1 MIRHRR
7 EVWSEGM
14 LLSPQH
20 LQQWDRYSHHALDER
35 LRALE
40 PFASGFTHLKLD
52 RDQLRNGRMGI
63 LEARGVLPDGT
74 AFAIPEDDPA
84 PAPRAIGDHFAAR
97 QESVLVQ
104 LGVPSAR
111 AGRAQLGEAGAPGT
125 PGPRYT
131 ADAVELADDN
141 DAASARPVSVARR
154 NLCILFPEDA
164 LDEHDLLPVTEL
176 TRTGQGSYAPR
187 EDYVPPCLAIGAS
200 DILMKWIESAREMV
214 ITKSDEL
221 ASRRSL
227 RGDLADFTP
236 GDFAGFGQLLRTN
249 AYIPLLEHLVQNR
262 RAHPEDAYRLLVSLA
277 GELCTFSARVS
288 AKKLPHYDHQALG
301 ATFKDLHAVLMQLL
315 RIRDE
320 TRWVLIAL
328 EKRDSLFVGQ
338 VEDPRLF
345 ERESAFFLAASAD
358 MEKDRLLRDL
368 PGKIKIAS
376 RSQID
381 TIVELAL
388 PGVKPVFTQDP
399 PVAIPRKPNFFYF
412 KLDATGDAWD
422 SIKGSK
428 SVAIYAPPDLPGLSF
443 ELVGLR
449 E

>member
-1 MIRHRR
+1 MSRHRR
-7 EVWSEGM
+7 VVWSEGM

-20 LQQWDRYSHHALDER
+20 LQQWDRHAHHAVDER

-40 PFASGFTHLKLD
+40 PFAAGFTQLKLD
-52 RDQLRNGRMGI
+52 RDQLRNGRIGI

-74 AFAIPEDDPA
+74 PFAIPEDDPA
-84 PAPRAIGDHFAAR
+84 PAPRAIGDHFGAR
-97 QESVLVQ
+97 QELLRVH
-104 LGVPSAR
+104 LGVPAAR
-111 AGRAQLGEAGAPGT
+111 AGRAQLGEAAAPGT

-141 DAASARPVSVARR
+141 DGASARPVAVARR

-176 TRTGQGSYAPR
+176 IRTGQGSYAPR

-200 DILMKWIESAREMV
+200 EILMKWIESAREMV

-236 GDFAGFGQLLRTN
+236 GDFAGFGQLMRAN
-249 AYIPLLEHLVQNR
+249 AYIPLLEHLVQYR
-262 RAHPEDAYRLLVSLA
+262 TQHPEAAYRLLVSLA
-277 GELCTFSARVS
+277 GELCTFSARLT
-288 AKKLPHYDHQALG
+288 AKKLPHYDHEAQG

-320 TRWVLIAL
+320 TRWVQITL
-328 EKRDSLFVGQ
+328 EKRDSLYVGQ

-345 ERESAFFLAASAD
+345 ERESSFFLAATSD
-358 MEKDRLLRDL
+358 MEKDQLLRDL
-368 PGKIKIAS
+368 PRKVKIAS
-376 RSQID
+376 QSQID
-381 TIVELAL
+381 TIIELAL
-388 PGVKPVFTQDP
+388 PGVRPVFTQDP

-412 KLDATGDAWD
+412 KLDASGDAWD
-422 SIKGSK
+422 SIKGAK
-428 SVAIYAPPDLPGLSF
+428 NVAIYAPADMPGLSF

>member
-1 MIRHRR
+1 
-7 EVWSEGM
+7 M

-20 LQQWDRYSHHALDER
+20 LQQWDRHGHHALDER
-35 LRALE
+35 LRAVQ
-40 PFASGFTHLKLD
+40 PFAAGFTQLKLD
-52 RDQLRNGRMGI
+52 RDQLRNGRIGI

-74 AFAIPEDDPA
+74 PFAIPEDDPA
-84 PAPRAIGDHFAAR
+84 PAPRAIGDHFGAR
-97 QESVLVQ
+97 QESLLVQ
-104 LGVPSAR
+104 LGMPASR

-131 ADAVELADDN
+131 AEAVEMADDN
-141 DAASARPVSVARR
+141 DAASVRPISIARR
-154 NLCILFPEDA
+154 NLALVFPTDA

-176 TRTGQGSYAPR
+176 IRTGQGSYAPR
-187 EDYVPPCLAIGAS
+187 EDFVPPCLAIGAS

-236 GDFAGFGQLLRTN
+236 GDFAGFGQLMRAN
-249 AYIPLLEHLVQNR
+249 AYIPLLEHLVQYRN
-262 RAHPEDAYRLLVSLA
+262 AHPEAAYWLLVSLA

-301 ATFKDLHAVLMQLL
+301 TTFKELHAALLQLL

-320 TRWVLIAL
+320 TRWVQIPL
-328 EKRDSLFVGQ
+328 ERRDSLYLGQ
-338 VEDPRLF
+338 VDDPRLF
-345 ERESAFFLAASAD
+345 ERDASFFLAASAE

-368 PGKIKIAS
+368 PVKVKIAS
-376 RSQID
+376 QSQID
-381 TIVELAL
+381 TIIELAL
-388 PGVKPVFTQDP
+388 PGVTPVFTQDP

-412 KLDATGDAWD
+412 KLNTTGDAWD
-422 SIKGSK
+422 SIRGSK
-428 SVAIYAPPDLPGLSF
+428 NVAIYAPADMPGLNF

>member
-1 MIRHRR
+1 
-7 EVWSEGM
+7 
-14 LLSPQH
+14 
-20 LQQWDRYSHHALDER
+20 
-35 LRALE
+35 
-40 PFASGFTHLKLD
+40 
-52 RDQLRNGRMGI
+52 
-63 LEARGVLPDGT
+63 
-74 AFAIPEDDPA
+74 
-84 PAPRAIGDHFAAR
+84 
-97 QESVLVQ
+97 
-104 LGVPSAR
+104 
-111 AGRAQLGEAGAPGT
+111 
-125 PGPRYT
+125 
-131 ADAVELADDN
+131 
-141 DAASARPVSVARR
+141 
-154 NLCILFPEDA
+154 
-164 LDEHDLLPVTEL
+164 
-176 TRTGQGSYAPR
+176 
-187 EDYVPPCLAIGAS
+187 
-200 DILMKWIESAREMV
+200 MV

-236 GDFAGFGQLLRTN
+236 GDFAGFGQLMRAN
-249 AYIPLLEHLVQNR
+249 AYIPLLEHLVQYR
-262 RAHPEDAYRLLVSLA
+262 RAHPEAAYELLVSLA

-288 AKKLPHYDHQALG
+288 AKKLPRYDHQALG
-301 ATFKDLHAVLMQLL
+301 TTFKELHSVLMQLL

-320 TRWVLIAL
+320 TRWVQILL

-345 ERESAFFLAASAD
+345 ERDAAFFLAAYAD
-358 MEKDRLLRDL
+358 MEKDKLLRDL

-376 RSQID
+376 QSQID

-428 SVAIYAPPDLPGLSF
+428 SVAIYAPPDMPGLSF

>member
-1 MIRHRR
+1 
-7 EVWSEGM
+7 M

-20 LQQWDRYSHHALDER
+20 LQQWDRHTHHATDER
-35 LRALE
+35 LRALQ
-40 PFASGFTHLKLD
+40 PFAHGFTHLKLD
-52 RDQLRNGRMGI
+52 RDQLRNGRFGI

-74 AFAIPEDDPA
+74 PFAIPEDDPA
-84 PAPRAIGDHFAAR
+84 PAPRAIGDHFGAR
-97 QESVLVQ
+97 QESMLVQ
-104 LGVPSAR
+104 LGVPAAR

-141 DAASARPVSVARR
+141 DAASARPVTVARR

-164 LDEHDLLPVTEL
+164 LDEHDLLPVSDL
-176 TRTGQGSYAPR
+176 IRTGQASYAPR
-187 EDYVPPCLAIGAS
+187 EDFVPPCLAIGAS
-200 DILMKWIESAREMV
+200 EVLMKWIESSREMV

-236 GDFAGFGQLLRTN
+236 GDFAGFGQLLRAN
-249 AYIPLLEHLVQNR
+249 AYIPLLEHLVQYR
-262 RAHPEDAYRLLVSLA
+262 RAHPEVAYQLLVSLA
-277 GELCTFSARVS
+277 GELCTFSARLSV
-288 AKKLPHYDHQALG
+288 KHLPHYEHEALG
-301 ATFKDLHAVLMQLL
+301 TTFKELHSVLMQLL

-345 ERESAFFLAASAD
+345 ERDASFYLAASAN
-358 MEKDRLLRDL
+358 MEKDRLLHDL
-368 PGKIKIAS
+368 PVKVKIAS
-376 RSQID
+376 QNQID
-381 TIVELAL
+381 TIIELAL
-388 PGVKPVFTQDP
+388 PGVTPVFTQDP

-412 KLDATGDAWD
+412 KLNASGDAWD

-428 SVAIYAPPDLPGLSF
+428 SVAIYAPADMPGLSF

>member
-1 MIRHRR
+1 MSRHRR
-7 EVWSEGM
+7 VVWSEGM

-20 LQQWDRYSHHALDER
+20 LQQWDRHIHHATDER
-35 LRALE
+35 LRALQ

-84 PAPRAIGDHFAAR
+84 PAPRAIGDHFGAR
-97 QESVLVQ
+97 QESVLVL

-111 AGRAQLGEAGAPGT
+111 AGRAQLGEAGAPCT

-141 DAASARPVSVARR
+141 DSTSARPVSVARR

-164 LDEHDLLPVTEL
+164 LDEHDLLPATEL

-200 DILMKWIESAREMV
+200 DILMKWIETLHQRAV
-214 ITKSDEL
+214 TKSDVL
-221 ASRRSL
+221 GSL
-227 RGDLADFTP
+227 RAVRGDLADFTR
-236 GDFAGFGQLLRTN
+236 GNFAEFGQLLVTN
-249 AYIPLLEHLVQNR
+249 ASIPMLGHFVQSHH
-262 RAHPEDAYRLLVSLA
+262 AHPEAVFELLVSLA
-277 GELCTFSARVS
+277 GELCTFSSRVS
-288 AKKLPHYDHQALG
+288 AKQLPRYDHQALG
-301 ATFKDLHAVLMQLL
+301 PTFKELYAVLLKLL
-315 RIRDE
+315 DVQDE
-320 TRWVLIAL
+320 QRWQLIAL

-338 VEDPRLF
+338 IKDPRLF
-345 ERESAFFLAASAD
+345 EREASFFLAAAGD
-358 MEKDRLLRDL
+358 FEKDRLLREL
-368 PGKIKIAS
+368 PREVKVAS
-376 RSQID
+376 QSQID

-388 PGVKPVFTQDP
+388 PGVQMEFVQDLP
-399 PVAIPRKPNFFYF
+399 IAIPPKPSFFYF
-412 KLDATGDAWD
+412 KLKQSGDAWD

-428 SVAIYAPPDLPGLSF
+428 NVAIFAPANMPGLSF

>member
-1 MIRHRR
+1 VSRHRR
-7 EVWSEGM
+7 VVWSEGM

-20 LQQWDRYSHHALDER
+20 LQQLERYTHRALDER
-35 LRALE
+35 LRGLQ

-52 RDQLRNGRMGI
+52 RDQLRNGRLGI

-74 AFAIPEDDPA
+74 AFAVPEDDPA
-84 PAPRAIGDHFAAR
+84 PAPRAIADHFAAR
-97 QESVLVQ
+97 QESVAVY
-104 LGVPSAR
+104 LGMPGAR
-111 AGRAQLGEAGAPGT
+111 PGRAQLGEAANPGT

-131 ADAVELADDN
+131 AEAVELADDN
-141 DAASARPVSVARR
+141 DTASTRPITIARR
-154 NLCILFPEDA
+154 NLCVLFPEDA
-164 LDEHDLLPVTEL
+164 LDEHDILPVTEL
-176 TRTGQGSYAPR
+176 IRTGQGSYAPR
-187 EDYVPPCLAIGAS
+187 EDFVPPCLAIEAS
-200 DILMKWIESAREMV
+200 EFLMSRIESVHEMV

-236 GDFAGFGQLLRTN
+236 GDFAGFGQLMRAN
-249 AYIPLLEHLVQNR
+249 AFIPLLGHMVQSR
-262 RAHPEDAYRLLVSLA
+262 RAHPEAAYQLLVSLA

-301 ATFKDLHAVLMQLL
+301 ATFKELHSLLMQLL

-328 EKRDSLFVGQ
+328 EKRDSLFLGQ

-345 ERESAFFLAASAD
+345 ERDASFYLAASAD

-368 PGKIKIAS
+368 PVKVKIAS
-376 RSQID
+376 QSQID
-381 TIVELAL
+381 TIIELAL
-388 PGVKPVFTQDP
+388 PGVIPVFTQDP

-412 KLDATGDAWD
+412 KLSPSGDAWD

-428 SVAIYAPPDLPGLSF
+428 NVAIYAPADMPGLSF